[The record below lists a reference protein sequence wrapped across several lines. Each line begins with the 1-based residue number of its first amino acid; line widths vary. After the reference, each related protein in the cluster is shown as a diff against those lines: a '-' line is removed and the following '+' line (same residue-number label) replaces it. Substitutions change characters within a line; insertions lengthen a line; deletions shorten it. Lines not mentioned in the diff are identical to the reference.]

1 MYFSYPSSG
10 LSLAEAQRLLRDGDE
25 DDHTND
31 DDDDDKID
39 DLPLEAYSLL
49 ENQEYGS
56 NNIVDDNNEYA
67 TTYRCIRTMPFD
79 EVIQEKWNQVQ
90 RT

>member
-25 DDHTND
+25 DDHTHD
-31 DDDDDKID
+31 DNND

-56 NNIVDDNNEYA
+56 NDIVDDNNEYA
-67 TTYRCIRTMPFD
+67 TTYCRIRTMPFD